1 MSDSNASRAAAWR
14 RVIILAV
21 TAFIFNTTEFIPVGL
36 LSGIARSF
44 NMVSEQVGLIITI
57 YAWIVAITS
66 LVCMLVIS
74 RIERRKLLIGIVAIF
89 IASHILS
96 AVAWNYAVLIISRS
110 GVALTQ
116 SVFWAITT
124 SLAIRM
130 APPGKKAL
138 ALSLL
143 ATGTALALVLGLPL
157 GRVIGQLLGWRMT
170 FAALAVC
177 AVVVLILL
185 AKCLPLLPCEHSGSF
200 RICFIT

>member
-1 MSDSNASRAAAWR
+1 
-14 RVIILAV
+14 
-21 TAFIFNTTEFIPVGL
+21 
-36 LSGIARSF
+36 
-44 NMVSEQVGLIITI
+44 MVSEQVGLIITI